1 MCEDLQALV
10 QDDIIAEQTPDGE
23 AVEAVEAVERDER
36 ERDKTWERVLAL
48 CIDGMREYEQREW
61 LVELDHQDALRNG
74 RGGSA
79 WTQISAR
86 RRQMW
91 ARSAAS
97 FGQIW
102 QDLAGLDY
110 IE

>member
-10 QDDIIAEQTPDGE
+10 RDNINAEQTPDGE
-23 AVEAVEAVERDER
+23 VVEAVEAVERD
-36 ERDKTWERVLAL
+36 KMWEHVLAL
-48 CIDGMREYEQREW
+48 CMDGMREYEWREW

-86 RRQMW
+86 RRQMR
-91 ARSAAS
+91 ARSAAL
-97 FGQIW
+97 FGQFW

-110 IE
+110 IK